1 MRRLRFLLRFIGVAQ
16 GALGVL
22 FVLAPT
28 SAATLF
34 DLHPSE
40 PGWVDWLFVTMGARY
55 LGYAYGMFVAAA
67 DPLRNRSWIDSMIV
81 IQALD
86 WVGTLVFLATGDV
99 SLRNVTSAAFLPVI
113 FVAGLLWWHP
123 RRWAS
128 ARPSHGATEG

>member
-1 MRRLRFLLRFIGVAQ
+1 
-16 GALGVL
+16 
-22 FVLAPT
+22 
-28 SAATLF
+28 
-34 DLHPSE
+34 
-40 PGWVDWLFVTMGARY
+40 
-55 LGYAYGMFVAAA
+55 
-67 DPLRNRSWIDSMIV
+67 SWIDSMIV